1 VRRFRVLMKKYWILD
16 NGHACN
22 MDQKIE
28 QLQTLM
34 TTPKPEK
41 ADAIVWLQG
50 NMYDR
55 GEKVLELYHAGYA
68 PWIVVTGNNT
78 RAVEDDNVKI
88 HDIVS
93 WLEKHGVDRS
103 AVLVDDQSINTL
115 DQATHVVASAKAQGW
130 RAILLVG
137 STHHQLRAFLTFLHQ
152 LRAQAWNGRIINQP
166 AHIEWDARPGGRRR
180 TTGEAFQDEIKKLEK
195 YKDSVATV
203 EEGLRYFNL

>member
-93 WLEKHGVDRS
+93 WLWWMINLSIRS
-103 AVLVDDQSINTL
+103 IKR
-115 DQATHVVASAKAQGW
+115 HMWW
-130 RAILLVG
+130 RAQKRKDG
-137 STHHQLRAFLTFLHQ
+137 ERYYSSGQ
-152 LRAQAWNGRIINQP
+152 RIISF
-166 AHIEWDARPGGRRR
+166 AR
-180 TTGEAFQDEIKKLEK
+180 F
-195 YKDSVATV
+195 
-203 EEGLRYFNL
+203 

>member
-1 VRRFRVLMKKYWILD
+1 MVIEDLD
-16 NGHACN
+16 IGHLSTN
-22 MDQKIE
+22 VEKIE
-28 QLQTLM
+28 TINFMSLPEYENTS
-34 TTPKPEK
+34 TPKRLGYRMPAEWESH
-41 ADAIVWLQG
+41 ISTWLAWPHDHETWQ
-50 NMYDR
+50 D
-55 GEKVLELYHAGYA
+55 ELL
-68 PWIVVTGNNT
+68 IQ
-78 RAVEDDNVKI
+78 VEEIYLKMIQELHQAEEV
-88 HDIVS
+88 H
-93 WLEKHGVDRS
+93 L
-103 AVLVDDQSINTL
+103 LVDDQSINTL